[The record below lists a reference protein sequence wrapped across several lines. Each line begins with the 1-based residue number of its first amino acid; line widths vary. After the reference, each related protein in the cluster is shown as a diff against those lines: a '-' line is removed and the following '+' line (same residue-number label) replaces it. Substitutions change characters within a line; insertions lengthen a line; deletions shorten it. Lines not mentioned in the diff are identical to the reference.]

1 MTPVE
6 ANLIE
11 VYAQHVATT
20 LESIQHT
27 QMEQMQRAARL
38 ITTAFVDGGILRT
51 FGAGHSAVVASD
63 IVYRAGGFVPV
74 DMLAEQGL
82 SGLTEHM
89 KSEFLERLEGYA
101 KIVLDYHDITPP
113 DVLLVISN
121 SGRNAAPIEMA
132 IEATKRGVP
141 VIAVTSLAH
150 SKGTSSRHSSGRR
163 LCEVADVVID
173 NCGVLGDAG
182 ITIEGVTQPVG
193 PTSSIAGL
201 FIVQAIMAQVA
212 ANMQREGGAPP
223 LFGSGNL
230 DGMSEINFQLAREYR
245 SRIHAW

>member
-6 ANLIE
+6 ANLIDVFAE
-11 VYAQHVATT
+11 HVVTT
-20 LESIQHT
+20 LETVQRT
-27 QMEQMQRAARL
+27 QMEQMQRAAQL
-38 ITTAFVDGGILRT
+38 ITTAFVNGGILRT

-63 IVYRAGGFVPV
+63 MVYRAGGFVPV

-113 DVLLVISN
+113 DVLLVVSN

-141 VIAVTSLAH
+141 VIAITSLAH
-150 SKGTSSRHSSGRR
+150 SKGTDSRHSSGRR
-163 LCEVADVVID
+163 LFDVADVVID
-173 NCGVLGDAG
+173 NCGVLGDAA
-182 ITIEGVTQPVG
+182 ITLEGVSRPVG

-201 FIVQAIMAQVA
+201 FIVHAIMAQVA
-212 ANMQREGGAPP
+212 ANMQREGIAPP
-223 LFGSGNL
+223 LFRSGNL
-230 DGMSEINFQLAREYR
+230 DGSWEMNSQLTREYR